1 MTVES
6 ALPMNN
12 SKTGGLLNSVRGGL
26 SGGLKRPSALTLIAC
41 TLLSSVSVAA
51 APAAGPE
58 LAKWRRIDRFDVK
71 TPFAEMNAGAARVN
85 VDAPVDLVR
94 QVVLDYKNYQNFM
107 TRFEKSRVVG
117 RTGDKTDVYLQVPIL
132 KGAAKVWAIVRF
144 EPVKQQ
150 NGTEVVVGHMIRGNV
165 KRLDATWRL
174 TKLDDLSTQV
184 VLELLI
190 VPDMPVPDSLVVP
203 EVRFAAAKAVEGS
216 RDEAEKRKP
225 H

>member
-1 MTVES
+1 
-6 ALPMNN
+6 MNN
-12 SKTGGLLNSVRGGL
+12 PK
-26 SGGLKRPSALTLIAC
+26 SGGFFNSLRGMSRASALTLLAC
-41 TLLSSVSVAA
+41 TLFSSISVAA
-51 APAAGPE
+51 APAPGPE
-58 LAKWRRIDRFDVK
+58 LQKWRKVDRFDVK
-71 TPFAEMNAGAARVN
+71 TPYSDTNAGAARVN
-85 VDAPVDLVR
+85 VDAPEDVVR
-94 QVVLDYKNYQNFM
+94 AVVLDYKNYASFIS
-107 TRFEKSRVVG
+107 RFEKARIVG
-117 RTGDKTDVYLQVPIL
+117 RSGDKTDVYLQVPIL

-144 EPVKQQ
+144 EPVKQA
-150 NGTEVVVGHMIRGNV
+150 GGGEVVEGHMIKGNV

-174 TKLDDLSTQV
+174 KKLDDVTTQV

>member
-1 MTVES
+1 MK
-6 ALPMNN
+6 N
-12 SKTGGLLNSVRGGL
+12 SNSQGLTNTLHTLGKKT
-26 SGGLKRPSALTLIAC
+26 SALTLIAC
-41 TLLSSVSVAA
+41 TLFSSVSVAA
-51 APAAGPE
+51 APAPGPE
-58 LAKWRRIDRFDVK
+58 LDKWRTVNRFDVK
-71 TPFAEMNAGAARVN
+71 TPYSETNAGAARVN
-85 VDAPVDLVR
+85 VDAPEELVR
-94 QVVLDYKNYQNFM
+94 QVVLDYKNYANFM

-117 RTGDKTDVYLQVPIL
+117 RSGDKTDVYLQVPIL

-144 EPVKQQ
+144 EPVKEVD
-150 NGTEVVVGHMIRGNV
+150 GTEVVVGHMIKGNV

-174 TKLDDLSTQV
+174 KKLDDTTTNV

-216 RDEAEKRKP
+216 RNEAEKRKP

>member
-1 MTVES
+1 MTNPKS
-6 ALPMNN
+6 
-12 SKTGGLLNSVRGGL
+12 GGLLNSLRGM
-26 SGGLKRPSALTLIAC
+26 SRASALTLLAC
-41 TLLSSVSVAA
+41 TLFSSVSVAA
-51 APAAGPE
+51 APASGPE
-58 LAKWRRIDRFDVK
+58 LQKWRRVDRFEVK
-71 TPFAEMNAGAARVN
+71 TPYSDTNAGAARGN
-85 VDAPVDLVR
+85 VDAPEDVVR
-94 QVVLDYKNYQNFM
+94 AVVLDYKNYASFIS
-107 TRFEKSRVVG
+107 RFEKSRVVG
-117 RTGDKTDVYLQVPIL
+117 RSGDKTDVYLQVPIL

-144 EPVKQQ
+144 EPVKQVD
-150 NGTEVVVGHMIRGNV
+150 GSEIVEGHMVNGKGNV

-174 TKLDDLSTQV
+174 KKLDDTTTQV

>member
-1 MTVES
+1 MTKFQS
-6 ALPMNN
+6 
-12 SKTGGLLNSVRGGL
+12 GGLLNSLRGM
-26 SGGLKRPSALTLIAC
+26 SRASALTLAAC
-41 TLLSSVSVAA
+41 TLFSSISVAA
-51 APAAGPE
+51 APAPGPE
-58 LAKWRRIDRFDVK
+58 LTKWRSVNRFDVK
-71 TPFAEMNAGAARVN
+71 TPYSEMNAGAARVN
-85 VDAPVDLVR
+85 VDAPVDTVR

-107 TRFEKSRVVG
+107 SRFEKSRIVG
-117 RTGDKTDVYLQVPIL
+117 RSGDKTDVYLQVPIL

-144 EPVKQQ
+144 EPVKEQ
-150 NGTEVVVGHMIRGNV
+150 NGTEVVVGHMLKGNV

-174 TKLDDLSTQV
+174 KKLDDSTTQV

>member
-1 MTVES
+1 
-6 ALPMNN
+6 MNK
-12 SKTGGLLNSVRGGL
+12 SSTGLLNSFRGMGK
-26 SGGLKRPSALTLIAC
+26 SSALTLIAC
-41 TLLSSVSVAA
+41 TLFSSVSVAA
-51 APAAGPE
+51 APAPGPE
-58 LAKWRRIDRFDVK
+58 LDKWRTVNRFEVK
-71 TPFAEMNAGAARVN
+71 TPYSDTNAGAARVN
-85 VDAPVDLVR
+85 VDAPEELVR
-94 QVVLDYKNYQNFM
+94 QVVLDYKNYANFM
-107 TRFEKSRVVG
+107 SRFEKSRIVG
-117 RTGDKTDVYLQVPIL
+117 RSGDKTDVYLQVPIL

-144 EPVKQQ
+144 EPVKEV
-150 NGTEVVVGHMIRGNV
+150 NGTEVVVGHMIKGNV

-174 TKLDDLSTQV
+174 KKLDDTTTNV

>member
-1 MTVES
+1 MTKLS
-6 ALPMNN
+6 
-12 SKTGGLLNSVRGGL
+12 SGGLLNSLRGMG
-26 SGGLKRPSALTLIAC
+26 RASALTLLAC
-41 TLLSSVSVAA
+41 TLFSSVSVAA

-58 LAKWRRIDRFDVK
+58 LQKWRKVDRFDVK
-71 TPFAEMNAGAARVN
+71 TPYSDTNAGAARGN
-85 VDAPVDLVR
+85 VDAPEDVVR
-94 QVVLDYKNYQNFM
+94 GVVLDYKNYASFIS
-107 TRFEKSRVVG
+107 RFEKSRVVG
-117 RTGDKTDVYLQVPIL
+117 RSGDKTDVYLQVPIL

-144 EPVKQQ
+144 EPVKQVD
-150 NGTEVVVGHMIRGNV
+150 GGEIVEGHMVNGKGNV

-174 TKLDDLSTQV
+174 KKLDDTTTQV

-216 RDEAEKRKP
+216 RDEAEKRKA